1 MNANTRTAL
10 IIGASRGLGLGL
22 ATQLV
27 SRGWHVIATAR
38 QPGQS
43 KGLQALFAAHSEQM
57 ELEAIDVDR
66 TGDLDALAQR
76 QGRRRLHLLFLNA
89 GIMGPKEQSALKASR
104 EDIAQIMWTNAVAP
118 IRIAERLLPQVVE
131 GGTVAFMSSHLGSV
145 AANTSGGH
153 ELYRM
158 SKASL
163 NTLVRG
169 FAVTH
174 AQRSGVTVL
183 SLHPGWVRT
192 DMGGP
197 EAPLS
202 VEDSTRGLA
211 DVLEKRHGRD
221 HFYLD
226 YKGQSIPW

>member
-1 MNANTRTAL
+1 M
-10 IIGASRGLGLGL
+10 
-22 ATQLV
+22 
-27 SRGWHVIATAR
+27 
-38 QPGQS
+38 
-43 KGLQALFAAHSEQM
+43 
-57 ELEAIDVDR
+57 
-66 TGDLDALAQR
+66 
-76 QGRRRLHLLFLNA
+76 
-89 GIMGPKEQSALKASR
+89 
-104 EDIAQIMWTNAVAP
+104 
-118 IRIAERLLPQVVE
+118 
-131 GGTVAFMSSHLGSV
+131 AFMSSKLGSV
-145 AANTSGGH
+145 KENTSG
-153 ELYRM
+153 EYDLYRM

-163 NTLVRG
+163 NTLARG
-169 FAVTH
+169 FSATH

-226 YKGQSIPW
+226 YQGQTIPW

>member
-1 MNANTRTAL
+1 MNTEARTAL

-22 ATQLV
+22 ATELA
-27 SRGWHVIATAR
+27 SRGWHVIGTAR
-38 QPGQS
+38 RPVGAQ
-43 KGLQALFAAHSEQM
+43 KLQALVSARSGQVEI
-57 ELEAIDVDR
+57 EAIDVDLEA
-66 TGDLDALAQR
+66 DIDALVQR
-76 QGRRRLHLLFLNA
+76 LARRRLHLVFLNA
-89 GIMGPKEQSALKASR
+89 GISGPQGRTVQQATR
-104 EDIAQIMWTNAVAP
+104 EEVAEIMWTNALAP

-131 GGTVAFMSSHLGSV
+131 GGTVAFMSSALGSIGQ
-145 AANTSGGH
+145 NTSGGYD
-153 ELYRM
+153 LYRV

-163 NTLVRG
+163 NMLTRS
-169 FAVTH
+169 FAAAH

-202 VEDSTRGLA
+202 VEESVRGLA
-211 DVLEKRHGRD
+211 TVLESRHGRD

-226 YKGQSIPW
+226 YQGNKLPW